1 MQTYG
6 CTDAMLKK
14 VLTMLVAESTY
25 CTTPCAKL
33 KKTIATLNTAFMY
46 ATSGS
51 KVQHRFDKN
60 TGTLD
65 DDDNQL
71 MIDVVVEIAAKMEAM
86 ASDNAVR
93 RAAVSYGIRFLK
105 CGTILSAT

>member
-6 CTDAMLKK
+6 CTDAMLKN
-14 VLTMLVAESTY
+14 VLTMLAAESTY

-65 DDDNQL
+65 DDDNQTKTKWSSL
-71 MIDVVVEIAAKMEAM
+71 KGKSRSRIF
-86 ASDNAVR
+86 VR
-93 RAAVSYGIRFLK
+93 ARGPCKAHA
-105 CGTILSAT
+105 